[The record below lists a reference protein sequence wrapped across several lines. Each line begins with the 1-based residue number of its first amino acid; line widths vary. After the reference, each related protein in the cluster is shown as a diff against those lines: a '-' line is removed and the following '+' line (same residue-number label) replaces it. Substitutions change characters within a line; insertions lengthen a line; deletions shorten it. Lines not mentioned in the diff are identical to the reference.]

1 MCGTMNVQVEVWA
14 VAADTRGIWLVNG
27 GDAWLS
33 VPIPQDS
40 DPHFEVEIVL
50 RRHALSADDVR
61 MLHSTSWRADGP
73 HVILTYIAVV
83 DRSGIVVTHWP
94 QALPLG
100 DELLTVV
107 GPPPTNPAD
116 AAPLPRYIDVLAH
129 AVRHLRF
136 LQDHDATAS
145 AAMPPTL
152 AEHLTR
158 LAPALAGLYSTKH
171 TEHTEP

>member
-33 VPIPQDS
+33 APIPQDS

-107 GPPPTNPAD
+107 GPPPPI
-116 AAPLPRYIDVLAH
+116 R
-129 AVRHLRF
+129 
-136 LQDHDATAS
+136 
-145 AAMPPTL
+145 
-152 AEHLTR
+152 LTR
-158 LAPALAGLYSTKH
+158 RLCPATSMYSHTRSVTYASSRITTPQLAQRCRPRWQST
-171 TEHTEP
+171 